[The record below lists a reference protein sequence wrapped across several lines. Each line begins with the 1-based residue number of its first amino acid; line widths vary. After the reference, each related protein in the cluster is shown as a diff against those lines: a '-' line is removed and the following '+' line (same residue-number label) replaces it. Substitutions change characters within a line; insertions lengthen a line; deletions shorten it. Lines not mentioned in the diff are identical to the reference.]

1 MYTSNEDGDDK
12 PWKKSDTR
20 KDHAT
25 LSLTV
30 NYTIPADPPCVKDAK
45 EEEKAVLCDLFV
57 SHAADAFGV
66 CYVRVFEKLSLS
78 VTGKLGVSLRLIDL
92 ADAADKGFFGGLRSV
107 AKKVAPLAL
116 KFANVAGL
124 TGVSAEGKTAELV
137 KEVEAAA
144 LAENSYAV
152 WNRDLKGG
160 TAIMLSTRRHG
171 GSYVLLPG
179 FYVISDNLDLEGHTL
194 EARNDRFRV
203 IDPRTKQRPSSNYL
217 VFQVAPWNP
226 PA

>member
-1 MYTSNEDGDDK
+1 M
-12 PWKKSDTR
+12 
-20 KDHAT
+20 
-25 LSLTV
+25 
-30 NYTIPADPPCVKDAK
+30 KDAK

-160 TAIMLSTRRHG
+160 HGNHALDPTSWRQLRST
-171 GSYVLLPG
+171 SWLLR
-179 FYVISDNLDLEGHTL
+179 D
-194 EARNDRFRV
+194 FRQ
-203 IDPRTKQRPSSNYL
+203 P
-217 VFQVAPWNP
+217 
-226 PA
+226 